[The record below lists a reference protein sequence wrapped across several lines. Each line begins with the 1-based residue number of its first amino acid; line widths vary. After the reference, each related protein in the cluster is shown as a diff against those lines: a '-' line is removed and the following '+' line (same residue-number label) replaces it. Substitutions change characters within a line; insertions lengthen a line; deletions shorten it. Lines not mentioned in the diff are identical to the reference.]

1 MIFSDNLENGEW
13 RKLMDHELYR
23 ELKEAPIVKRLK
35 INTIQGAGYT
45 ARIPEEI
52 IMIEI
57 IGK

>member
-1 MIFSDNLENGEW
+1 
-13 RKLMDHELYR
+13 MDHELYR